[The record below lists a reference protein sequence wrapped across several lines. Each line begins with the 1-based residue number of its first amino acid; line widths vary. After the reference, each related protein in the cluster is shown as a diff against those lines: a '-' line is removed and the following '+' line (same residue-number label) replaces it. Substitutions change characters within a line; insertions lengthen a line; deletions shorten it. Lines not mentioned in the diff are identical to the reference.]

1 MIFESP
7 EWSEEDTLGKR
18 ILGRGDH
25 KCKGPWVRI
34 AWCFQGTASVAIKHR
49 PRGRVGRRNGG
60 ERGRPRSHRPE

>member
-1 MIFESP
+1 M
-7 EWSEEDTLGKR
+7 GKR